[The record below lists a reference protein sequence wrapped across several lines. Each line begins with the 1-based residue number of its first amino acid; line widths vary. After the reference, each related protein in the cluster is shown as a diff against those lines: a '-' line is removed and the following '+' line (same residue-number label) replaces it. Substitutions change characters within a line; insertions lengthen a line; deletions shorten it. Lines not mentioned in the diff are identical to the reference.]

1 LIENGQPLLSKKGEK
16 NMMIPIWVYAVVAGI
31 IISAVM
37 AIKTGRE
44 ERVLELENIEKEGEV
59 YMKRLEQEKEERDPE
74 KVTAT

>member
-1 LIENGQPLLSKKGEK
+1 
-16 NMMIPIWVYAVVAGI
+16 MIPIWVYAVVAGI

-59 YMKRLEQEKEERDPE
+59 YMQRLEEEKETRETQ
-74 KVTAT
+74 KVMGTE